1 MLQLQAPSETAFDY
15 YGHAVFKFTLSITL
29 DKKLDNLVKYGPLRK
44 DIRIEDRGNTVPT
57 H

>member
-1 MLQLQAPSETAFDY
+1 VLQLQAPSETAFDY